1 MADPQKIELELKL
14 TGAAEDVARLRASS
28 LIRALGDGPET
39 FERLVTTYYDTP
51 RGDLAAAGL
60 SLRLREEGGRRVQTM
75 KRAGPGGSTVAR
87 REEERAL
94 LPGEVFP
101 ARPQDPFFA
110 AALAPVAAALAP
122 ASRTVTDRWST
133 ELICK
138 GARIE
143 AAFDIGRA
151 EMFEAGAIAAAGPLA
166 EAEFELLA
174 GDPRRLFA
182 LARRA
187 IKESSGRLRL
197 GAASKAEQARRL
209 LKPAVAP
216 PESPIHLE
224 TDQSAADVFAAALAQ
239 AAHRLADCQNAVIA
253 ARAPEGAHQ
262 MRVALRR
269 LRAVERLFRKAL
281 RSDETEGLAARARAF
296 ASALGP
302 ARDWDVFCDK
312 TLPEVAARAGGG
324 PGFEA
329 LAARAFALRAE
340 AWNDAAAAIGG
351 RKFQK
356 FLLDLNAAAVVQRW
370 RKGARRELDA
380 RARRFARRAL
390 DKRLARLNAIAA
402 SLAVGGEATQD
413 AAEKR
418 HTVRIELKK
427 LRYAAQLFRP
437 LFSGG
442 GRKRYIAAM
451 SRLQDE
457 FGALNDASVAGRLA
471 SAAAEGQGKEALRA
485 AGVLTGYCARE
496 AETAALFIAQDFAQ
510 FVAAPPFWRKDV
522 SADSASQPESRQA

>member
-1 MADPQKIELELKL
+1 MADAQKIELELKL
-14 TGAAEDVARLRASS
+14 TGAAEDVARLRASP
-28 LIRALGDGPET
+28 LISALRDGPET

-110 AALAPVAAALAP
+110 AALAPVAATLAP
-122 ASRTVTDRWST
+122 VSRTVTDRWST
-133 ELICK
+133 ELISK

-151 EMFEAGAIAAAGPLA
+151 ELFEAGAIAAAGPLA
-166 EAEFELLA
+166 EAEFELLT
-174 GDPRRLFA
+174 GEPKRLFA
-182 LARRA
+182 LTRRA
-187 IKESSGRLRL
+187 IKDTSGRLRL

-209 LKPAVAP
+209 LKPALAP

-224 TDQSAADVFAAALAQ
+224 ADQSAADVFAAALAQ
-239 AAHRLADCQNAVIA
+239 TAHRLADCQNAVIA

-281 RSDETEGLAARARAF
+281 RSEETEGLAARARAF

-324 PGFEA
+324 AGFEA
-329 LAARAFALRAE
+329 LSARAFALRAE
-340 AWNDAAAAIGG
+340 AWNDAAATIGG

-356 FLLDLNAAAVVQRW
+356 FLLDLNAAAVLQRW
-370 RKGARRELDA
+370 RKGARKDLEG

-390 DKRLARLNAIAA
+390 DKRLARLAAIGA
-402 SLAVGGEATQD
+402 SLSAGGEHEE
-413 AAEKR
+413 AAESR
-418 HTVRIELKK
+418 HAVRIELKK

-442 GRKRYIAAM
+442 GRKRYVAAM

-471 SAAAEGQGKEALRA
+471 TAASEGQGKDALRA

-496 AETAALFIAQDFAQ
+496 AETAALFLARDFTE
-510 FVAAPPFWRKDV
+510 FVATPPFWRKDA
-522 SADSASQPESRQA
+522 SAESAPQTELRQA